1 MRPLTTSEKRL
12 MLVLGLLLFAVANL
26 IVWNYLAARRSELLT
41 ERARQSSAQM
51 EHRTWLGQRDLWMQR
66 MDWLEKNQ
74 PPSTSP
80 SALLESVQ
88 QAAQKHGI
96 EIKDPKLVSP
106 NAQPLY
112 LEIAVG
118 LSAIGTIEKLTS
130 WIAEIQQPG
139 LFRLLKQVVVKPA
152 DDKGNLRADVV
163 VAQWCKPEAAPAASP

>member
-12 MLVLGLLLFAVANL
+12 ALVLGLLLFAAANL
-26 IVWNYLAARRSELLT
+26 VLWNYLAGLRAGLVT
-41 ERARQSSAQM
+41 EKARQSSAQM

-66 MDWLEKNQ
+66 MEWLEKNQ
-74 PPSTSP
+74 PPPTSP

-96 EIKDPKLVSP
+96 EVKDPKLVSP
-106 NAQPLY
+106 NTQPLY

-118 LSAIGTIEKLTS
+118 LSAIGTIDKLAA
-130 WIAEIQQPG
+130 WIAEVQQPG
-139 LFRLLKQVVVKPA
+139 LFRLLKQLVIKPA

-163 VAQWCKPEAAPAASP
+163 VAQWCKPEAGSAPTP